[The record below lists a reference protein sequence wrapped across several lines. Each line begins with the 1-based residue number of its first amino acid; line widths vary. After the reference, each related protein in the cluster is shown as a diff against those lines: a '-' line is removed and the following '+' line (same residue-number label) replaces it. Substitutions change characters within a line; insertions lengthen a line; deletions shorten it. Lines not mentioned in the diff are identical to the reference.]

1 MRGAVVVAGLAALAL
16 SACNGQTAT
25 GSNGKICADFKT
37 KAAPPAGLSADAA
50 AVDECTRRWAYSLA
64 SSRDDAGTVAEAAAA
79 ACQTHL
85 ARWNQVAL
93 NQPTGGEASASLITG
108 EPTTPM
114 AEHNNFA
121 HARALFYVVQARA
134 GNCAPPPA
142 KDGVPEGVS

>member
-1 MRGAVVVAGLAALAL
+1 MRATVVAAGLAAIAV
-16 SACNGQTAT
+16 SACSGQSAT

-37 KAAPPAGLSADAA
+37 KAVPPAGLSADAA

-64 SSRDDAGTVAEAAAA
+64 SSRDDADTVAEAAAA

-85 ARWNQVAL
+85 ARWNQAAL
-93 NQPTGGEASASLITG
+93 NQPAAEETSASLITG
-108 EPTTPM
+108 EPTTPL
-114 AEHNNFA
+114 AEHNTFT

-134 GNCAPPPA
+134 GNCPAPPA

>member
-1 MRGAVVVAGLAALAL
+1 MSSSISLPSGVEQQAGIAHACALA
-16 SACNGQTAT
+16 
-25 GSNGKICADFKT
+25 
-37 KAAPPAGLSADAA
+37 PAR
-50 AVDECTRRWAYSLA
+50 CTIA
-64 SSRDDAGTVAEAAAA
+64 
-79 ACQTHL
+79 
-85 ARWNQVAL
+85 
-93 NQPTGGEASASLITG
+93 EASASLITG